1 MHDHNFL
8 EDFHDIKFEDFLNH
22 FIFLKNEKKIP
33 TGNDDEEESTAT
45 AESAEPLE
53 GKNNKPQEGKHN
65 FMRSIANDIINN
77 EPSTVL
83 FRRMYW
89 PLLLGIYHPATL
101 HDLTKDVQKKRSLYK
116 QDKDE
121 YITKQSN
128 LNIQKLDPQIFHPLS
143 SDDKN
148 PWTLKQKN
156 QELNEE
162 IKQDIL
168 RTHSEKKLFQNEAV
182 RDALCK
188 ILFLW
193 AKKNPSVS
201 YKQGMNELV
210 AIFFIINYREQV
222 CPDVLNLKSDQFWK
236 EYVTLF
242 DRDEV
247 EADTYILFD
256 HFMNMGLKY
265 LFSSPEEKKNQAT
278 KNSSKTVL
286 LHKCTYIFH
295 KLLKNLDKLLYNHL
309 ISLSIEPQIFLL
321 RWIRLFY
328 CREFPIDDTVIL
340 WDNFFSDCFLTNWE
354 KGFPAE
360 VSGDTI
366 EVAHMTSNVFPLVDY
381 FAISMILF
389 IRSFLLENDEN
400 YCLKRLFKYPPVENV
415 RILID
420 LSFKIKAR
428 SEKKE
433 KGAKKDDL
441 PVSNS
446 VGVDGGSNVGGCL
459 GSFPARNGAKE
470 GVASLAREGA
480 VSLAREGAVSLARE
494 GVANLAREGVANL
507 ARTSGNNSIASD
519 HLERNRYKPTANT
532 LVLNKETKIL
542 NTPATLSRIN
552 SKLNGVI
559 DSLNNLSFTVGNE
572 KHRVELQQNVF
583 RLSEIFRELKSMEHN
598 CAESMPEDLE
608 MNWKREAPPIYFG

>member
-1 MHDHNFL
+1 MHNDNFL
-8 EDFHDIKFEDFLNH
+8 EDPHDIQFEDFLNH
-22 FIFLKNEKKIP
+22 FILLQNEKKIP
-33 TGNDDEEESTAT
+33 TGNNDEEESA
-45 AESAEPLE
+45 AKVEFVKSSEE
-53 GKNNKPQEGKHN
+53 KKNLQEGRNN
-65 FMRSIANDIINN
+65 FVQSIANGIINN
-77 EPSTVL
+77 EPNTIL
-83 FRRMYW
+83 FRRIYW
-89 PLLLGIYHPATL
+89 PLLIGIYHPTTL
-101 HDLTKDVQKKRSLYK
+101 YELTKGVQKKRNLYK

-168 RTHSEKKLFQNEAV
+168 RTHSEKNLFQNEAV
-182 RDALCK
+182 RDTLCK

-210 AIFFIINYREQV
+210 AIFFIVNYREQV
-222 CPDVLNLKSDQFWK
+222 CPDILNLKNDQFWK

-295 KLLKNLDKLLYNHL
+295 KLLKNMDKLLYNHL

-340 WDNFFSDCFLTNWE
+340 WDNFFSDCYLTNWE
-354 KGFPAE
+354 NGFPAE
-360 VSGDTI
+360 ITGDTI

-400 YCLKRLFKYPPVENV
+400 YCLKRLFKYPPVENI

-428 SEKKE
+428 SD
-433 KGAKKDDL
+433 KKDKCAKRDDV
-441 PVSNS
+441 PVSSS
-446 VGVDGGSNVGGCL
+446 VAVDGNSSVGGCL
-459 GSFPARNGAKE
+459 DSFQPKNQAKD
-470 GVASLAREGA
+470 GA
-480 VSLAREGAVSLARE
+480 V
-494 GVANLAREGVANL
+494 NL
-507 ARTSGNNSIASD
+507 ARTSGNNNIVSD
-519 HLERNRYKPTANT
+519 HLERNRYKPTANI
-532 LVLNKETKIL
+532 LMLNKETKIL
-542 NTPATLSRIN
+542 NTPAMLSRIN
-552 SKLNGVI
+552 SKLNSVI
-559 DSLNNLSFTVGNE
+559 DSLNNLSFIVGNE
-572 KHRVELQQNVF
+572 KNRVELQQNVF
-583 RLSEIFRELKSMEHN
+583 RLREIFRELKSMEHN
-598 CAESMPEDLE
+598 YAEPMQEDLE
-608 MNWKREAPPIYFG
+608 VNWKKETPPIYFG

>member
-1 MHDHNFL
+1 MHNHNFL
-8 EDFHDIKFEDFLNH
+8 EDLHDIKFEDFLNH
-22 FIFLKNEKKIP
+22 FIFLKSGDKIP
-33 TGNDDEEESTAT
+33 TGNDDEEESAAT
-45 AESAEPLE
+45 VDLADPSEE
-53 GKNNKPQEGKHN
+53 KTKKPQEERHN

-77 EPSTVL
+77 EPNTVL
-83 FRRMYW
+83 FRRVYW
-89 PLLLGIYHPATL
+89 PLLIGIYHPATL
-101 HDLTKDVQKKRSLYK
+101 DELVKDVQKKRSSYK

-168 RTHSEKKLFQNEAV
+168 RTHSERKLFQNEEV
-182 RDALCK
+182 RDTLCK

-210 AIFFIINYREQV
+210 AIFFIVNYREQV
-222 CPDVLNLKSDQFWK
+222 CRDIQNLKSDQFWK
-236 EYVTLF
+236 EYFILF

-265 LFSSPEEKKNQAT
+265 LFSSPEEKRNQAT

-340 WDNFFSDCFLTNWE
+340 WDNFFSDCYLTNWE
-354 KGFPAE
+354 NGFPAQ
-360 VSGDTI
+360 VSGDII
-366 EVAHMTSNVFPLVDY
+366 EVAHMTSNLFPLVDS

-400 YCLKRLFKYPPVENV
+400 YCLKRLFKYPPVENI

-433 KGAKKDDL
+433 KCAKRDDL

-446 VGVDGGSNVGGCL
+446 VGVAGGSNVGGCL
-459 GSFPARNGAKE
+459 GSFQIRNAAKE
-470 GVASLAREGA
+470 GVPN
-480 VSLAREGAVSLARE
+480 LARE
-494 GVANLAREGVANL
+494 GVANLAREGAANL
-507 ARTSGNNSIASD
+507 ARTSGNNSIAGD

-532 LVLNKETKIL
+532 LVLNKEVKIL

-552 SKLNGVI
+552 SKLNSVI
-559 DSLNNLSFTVGNE
+559 DSLNNLSSIVGNE
-572 KHRVELQQNVF
+572 KHRVQLQQNVF
-583 RLSEIFRELKSMEHN
+583 RLSEIFRELNIMEHN
-598 CAESMPEDLE
+598 CAESMPEDSE
-608 MNWKREAPPIYFG
+608 MNWKKEAPPIYFG